1 MFRNISSCADYMDDV
16 IGPRFTSFSW
26 LTGYMKLIVIL
37 MVIIITPHYKR
48 DTQIQQV
55 GTFSL
60 ILVFLMPDHIKRE
73 HSEGKIWRCQVWLE
87 LSGIANVP
95 WFQHLSFRDSTS
107 SYKSITPTR
116 PQEQRFIKGA
126 LNDSTK
132 WWLKGPKIV
141 SWYNYSIIC

>member
-1 MFRNISSCADYMDDV
+1 MFRNISSCADYIDDV

-73 HSEGKIWRCQVWLE
+73 HSEGKI
-87 LSGIANVP
+87 
-95 WFQHLSFRDSTS
+95 
-107 SYKSITPTR
+107 
-116 PQEQRFIKGA
+116 
-126 LNDSTK
+126 
-132 WWLKGPKIV
+132 
-141 SWYNYSIIC
+141 